1 MIGFLFAFMSRQGA
15 VVWAYIAAAIA
26 VAGVL
31 LSVRN
36 AGRQAERIENLQSTM
51 KAVRQKN
58 AIENHIAGAD
68 SNERKRLRAKWMRRD

>member
-1 MIGFLFAFMSRQGA
+1 MLSLLFAFMRRQGA
-15 VVWAYIAAAIA
+15 VVWAYIALAIA

-31 LSVRN
+31 LGVRN
-36 AGRQAERIENLQSTM
+36 AGRQAERIQNLQSTM
-51 KAVRQKN
+51 KAVMGKN